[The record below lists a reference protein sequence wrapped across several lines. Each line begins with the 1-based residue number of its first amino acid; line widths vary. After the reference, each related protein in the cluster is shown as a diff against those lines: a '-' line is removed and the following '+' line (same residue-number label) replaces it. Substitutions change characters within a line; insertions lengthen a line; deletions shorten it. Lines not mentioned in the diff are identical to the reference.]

1 MTMHRIQLDL
11 YGEDLD
17 NLTTH
22 LTHALRAYMTPGFL
36 EDPAALRASAKRI
49 IEEINAASDLVENLE

>member
-1 MTMHRIQLDL
+1 MHRIQLDL
-11 YGEDLD
+11 SGEDLD

-49 IEEINAASDLVENLE
+49 IEEINAASDLVEEVE

>member
-1 MTMHRIQLDL
+1 MTMYRIQLDL
-11 YGEDLD
+11 SSEDLD

-22 LTHALRAYMTPGFL
+22 LTHALRAYMTPGFF

-49 IEEINAASDLVENLE
+49 IEEINAASDLIENLE

>member
-1 MTMHRIQLDL
+1 MYRIQLDL
-11 YGEDLD
+11 SSEDLD

-22 LTHALRAYMTPGFL
+22 LTYALRAYMTPGFSPRRKEL
-36 EDPAALRASAKRI
+36 SESAKRT